1 MTEKIDL
8 LSINAVLSICIALCS
23 SFAVTADQLT
33 GLPSKIVL
41 NIAMDVEKANSNSCE
56 FPVFMSA
63 DENFHSSA
71 HLEMLSQ
78 FQNGQPF
85 VPVEFTNLSIYKSQ
99 GKDGYYR
106 YFGTATTFE
115 VTSKDR
121 IDYI

>member
-1 MTEKIDL
+1 MPTIVTLQELNAI
-8 LSINAVLSICIALCS
+8 LSCCICLCS
-23 SFAVTADQLT
+23 SFAVTVDQIT
-33 GLPSKIVL
+33 GLPCKMVL
-41 NIAMDVEKANSNSCE
+41 SIAMDVEKANSNSCE